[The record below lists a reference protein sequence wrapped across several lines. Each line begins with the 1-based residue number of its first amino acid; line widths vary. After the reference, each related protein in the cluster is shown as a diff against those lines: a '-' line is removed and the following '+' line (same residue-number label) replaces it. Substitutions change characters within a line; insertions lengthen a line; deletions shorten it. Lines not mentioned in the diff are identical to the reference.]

1 MTLGNMRALGDAI
14 VPSGKEVDRHDNVIL
29 VRLFSAKGK
38 TAHLVNKGPNLKTIF
53 AGLGLV
59 LLPFATAWG
68 WGQEGHSIIAE
79 IGQRRLTPAAVA
91 EVARLLGDNHSL
103 ASVAS
108 WADDE
113 RDIRPE
119 TANWHFV
126 DIPINSNS
134 FDPATDCAPSDAG
147 DCVIAE
153 LERLKSDLRCAA
165 NHDLKKDALRFAV
178 HLIGD
183 IHQPLHTVFDQKG
196 ANGISVEVKM
206 RGALTCREGPC
217 PITSAHT
224 NFHAAWDTNL
234 ITKTTWDWGA
244 YVDRLEEG
252 WLKTSEA
259 QGDADGG
266 SLIDWATQTHTA
278 AQIVWNQLPDDHV
291 LDDNYYQS
299 IQPILDKQLSL
310 AGIRLARFLNDAY
323 VSNRCPRT
331 Q

>member
-1 MTLGNMRALGDAI
+1 M
-14 VPSGKEVDRHDNVIL
+14 
-29 VRLFSAKGK
+29 
-38 TAHLVNKGPNLKTIF
+38 KTIF

-59 LLPFATAWG
+59 LLPCATAWG
-68 WGQEGHSIIAE
+68 WGQEGHSIVAE
-79 IGQRRLTPAAVA
+79 IAQRRLTPSAVA
-91 EVARLLGDNHSL
+91 EVMRLLGHNHSL

-113 RDIRPE
+113 KDIRPE
-119 TANWHFV
+119 TSNWHFV

-134 FDPATDCAPSDAG
+134 FDSATECTPMDAG

-153 LERLKSDLRCAA
+153 LDRLKSDLRCAA
-165 NHDLKKDALRFAV
+165 NDDLKKDALRFAV
-178 HLIGD
+178 HFVGD
-183 IHQPLHTVFDQKG
+183 IHQPLHTVLDQKG
-196 ANGISVEVKM
+196 GNGISVEVKM

-244 YVDRLEEG
+244 YVDRLEDG

-259 QGDADGG
+259 RDDADD
-266 SLIDWATQTHTA
+266 SLIDWATQTHAA

-291 LDDNYYQS
+291 LDDNYYKS
-299 IQPILDKQLSL
+299 IRPILDKQLGL

-323 VSNRCPRT
+323 ASNQCPRT

>member
-1 MTLGNMRALGDAI
+1 
-14 VPSGKEVDRHDNVIL
+14 
-29 VRLFSAKGK
+29 
-38 TAHLVNKGPNLKTIF
+38 LKTIF
-53 AGLGLV
+53 AGLGLM
-59 LLPFATAWG
+59 LLPCASAWG

-134 FDPATDCAPSDAG
+134 FDPATECAPSDAG

-165 NHDLKKDALRFAV
+165 NDDLKKDALRFAV

-196 ANGISVEVKM
+196 GNGISVEVKM
-206 RGALTCREGPC
+206 RSASGWHHPRSSPTLLRNTSMIRMSSSSGLRIARRTAGRSRSHPLASCSYPGRRGAMNGT
-217 PITSAHT
+217 
-224 NFHAAWDTNL
+224 
-234 ITKTTWDWGA
+234 
-244 YVDRLEEG
+244 
-252 WLKTSEA
+252 
-259 QGDADGG
+259 
-266 SLIDWATQTHTA
+266 
-278 AQIVWNQLPDDHV
+278 
-291 LDDNYYQS
+291 
-299 IQPILDKQLSL
+299 
-310 AGIRLARFLNDAY
+310 
-323 VSNRCPRT
+323 
-331 Q
+331 